1 MKALFAIPSK
11 ARIGRAKMAAPDKY
25 KEEYAAILADMKAE
39 IKAVI
44 EGGEDA

>member
-1 MKALFAIPSK
+1 MPSP
-11 ARIGRAKMAAPDKY
+11 ARIGRATTAAPDKY

-39 IKAVI
+39 IEAVI